1 MSDHA
6 PMVSPASAGVRR
18 ALVTGGA
25 GFIGSHLVESLL
37 EGGAEVV
44 VVDNLSTGR
53 LSNLAAVHPGHPRLR
68 FIEASVGEA
77 AGALDRLPPF
87 DEIYHLAAA
96 VGVRRII
103 ERPVESI
110 ETNVV
115 ETAAILRFA
124 CGHAERGAAM
134 PATLIASSS
143 EVYGKGVRSPFREDD
158 DCLYGPTTAFRWSY
172 ACAKAIDEHL
182 ALAHHASDGL
192 PVVVARLFNTV
203 GPRQV
208 GDYGMVLPNFVGAVL
223 RAEPPRVF
231 GDGQQSRC
239 FCDVRDV
246 APALPRLLRAP
257 ECHGRVFNVG
267 SDRSVTIIELARLVA
282 RTLGSPV
289 EPVLVPYDRAYAPG
303 FEDLRERRPDLS
315 RIRGAIGFAPR
326 VVLEETVRDLARFMS
341 TEQKSESRAG
351 RAGIGAGATR

>member
-1 MSDHA
+1 MNADQPAQPRHHA
-6 PMVSPASAGVRR
+6 ARPRR

-25 GFIGSHLVESLL
+25 GFIGSHLVESLVAR
-37 EGGAEVV
+37 GDEVTI
-44 VVDNLSTGR
+44 VDNLSTGR
-53 LSNLAAVHPGHPRLR
+53 LTNLDAVLPKVR
-68 FIEASVGEA
+68 FIEASVAESIGE
-77 AGALDRLPPF
+77 LERLAPF
-87 DEIYHLAAA
+87 DEVYHLAAA

-115 ETAAILRFA
+115 ETAALLRFA
-124 CGHAERGAAM
+124 CAHERRGA
-134 PATLIASSS
+134 PAPPTLVASSS

-172 ACAKAIDEHL
+172 ACSKAIDEHL

-192 PVVVARLFNTV
+192 PVVVARFFNTV

-208 GDYGMVLPNFVGAVL
+208 GEYGMVLPNFVGAVL
-223 RAEPPRVF
+223 KGEPPRVF
-231 GDGQQSRC
+231 GDGAQSRC

-246 APALPRLLRAP
+246 APALPRLLRTP

-267 SDRSVTIIELARLVA
+267 SDRSVTIRELAELVA
-282 RTLGSPV
+282 RTLGSRV
-289 EPVLVPYDRAYAPG
+289 EPVLVPYDRAYGPG

-315 RIRGAIGFAPR
+315 RIRGAIGFAPSIP
-326 VVLEETVRDLARFMS
+326 LEQTVRDLARSMGSGDGARSRSDSAGVAPS
-341 TEQKSESRAG
+341 TR
-351 RAGIGAGATR
+351 

>member
-1 MSDHA
+1 VSDHA
-6 PMVSPASAGVRR
+6 PNASPVGAGPKR

-25 GFIGSHLVESLL
+25 GFIGSHLVEGLIAA
-37 EGGAEVV
+37 GAEVT
-44 VVDNLSTGR
+44 VVDDLSTGR
-53 LSNLAAVHPGHPRLR
+53 LSNLAALHPGHPRLR
-68 FIEASVGEA
+68 FIEASVGKA
-77 AGALDRLPPF
+77 IGALERLAPF
-87 DEIYHLAAA
+87 TEIYHLAAA

-124 CGHAERGAAM
+124 CDHCARGVPL

-182 ALAHHASDGL
+182 ALAHGASDRL

-223 RAEPPRVF
+223 KGESPKVF
-231 GDGQQSRC
+231 GDGLQSRC

-246 APALPRLLRAP
+246 APALPRLLRAR

-267 SDRSVTIIELARLVA
+267 SDRSVTILELARLVA
-282 RTLGSPV
+282 RTLGSDV

-326 VVLEETVRDLARFMS
+326 IELEETVRDLARFMS
-341 TEQKSESRAG
+341 AAEQPAPRAG
-351 RAGIGAGATR
+351 RAGAGAGSTR